1 MKKAQ
6 ALLAFALLAPAAAL
20 AFETV
25 DTLPWPSSGRFPA
38 YPREEGRPTD
48 LWVHGG
54 FMRDDNLRRLE
65 SDEQSDTVGRLG
77 GGVRHSQRIIG
88 RQTLRLEGRADY
100 YKFQE
105 ASELDHLAYSALADW
120 RWEIGNALA
129 GSVAFGH
136 EHRLADLGETRLT
149 IRRMVTATRLSAG
162 GGYLITP
169 RLRLRAG
176 VGTARAER
184 EAAAQA
190 ETRATSA
197 IGGIEYVSPLG
208 NTLGVEVRGTDGEAP
223 RDEIVA
229 GVAVSNDY
237 REREVALV
245 GTYGLGARLRF
256 DGRLG
261 RTTRRYGDIDSRD
274 FEGTTW
280 RVGAE
285 WFPGNK
291 TSLAL
296 ALYKDP
302 RSVVDV
308 GASHMVVQG
317 ASFGPSWAAT
327 SKLVFSL
334 RLLRERRKFEG
345 DPALALVPGTQ
356 ERDETFNVLR
366 FGIGWEPQRHWEAS
380 FAIDRGERESN
391 FADLEYQFAA
401 VTANLAWRY

>member
-6 ALLAFALLAPAAAL
+6 AVLAFALLAPAAAL
-20 AFETV
+20 AFDTV
-25 DTLPWPSSGRFPA
+25 DTLPWPSAGRFPA
-38 YPREEGRPTD
+38 YPAEEDRPTD
-48 LWVHGG
+48 LWAHAGV
-54 FMRDDNLRRLE
+54 MRDDNLRRLE
-65 SDEQSDTVGRLG
+65 AGEQSDTLARLG

-88 RQTLRLEGRADY
+88 RQSLRLEGRADY
-100 YKFQE
+100 YRFHE
-105 ASELDHLAYSALADW
+105 LSELDHLAYSALADW

-129 GSVAFGH
+129 GSIAFGRD
-136 EHRLADLGETRLT
+136 HRLADLGESRFTT
-149 IRRMVTATRLSAG
+149 KRMVTATRLSAS
-162 GGYLITP
+162 GGYLVTP

-176 VGTARAER
+176 VGSSRAER
-184 EAAAQA
+184 DAAAEA

-197 IGGIEYVSPLG
+197 VGGIEYVSPLR
-208 NTLGVEVRGTDGEAP
+208 NTLGVEVRGTDGDAP
-223 RDEIVA
+223 QDELVA
-229 GVAVSNDY
+229 GVPVSNDY

-245 GTYGLGARLRF
+245 ATYGLGARLRF
-256 DGRLG
+256 DGRVG

-296 ALYKDP
+296 AFYKEP
-302 RSVVDV
+302 RSIVDIA
-308 GASHMVVQG
+308 ASHMVVQG

-327 SKLVFSL
+327 AKLVFSL
-334 RLLRERRKFEG
+334 RLLREERRFEG
-345 DPALALVPGTQ
+345 DPAVALLPGAQ
-356 ERDETFNVLR
+356 ERDETVNVLR
-366 FGIGWEPQRHWEAS
+366 LGIGWEPQRHWEAS

-391 FADLEYQFAA
+391 FADRDYQFAA